1 MTKPVNERE
10 IVLEVL
16 LEITEKGQFSHII
29 LRDVLWKYQYLEK
42 RERAFITRVTEG
54 TLEHMIEIDY
64 ILDRFSKVKVKKME
78 PVIRAILRS
87 AVYQLKYM
95 DSVPDSAV
103 CNEAVKLAVRKGFS
117 GLKGYVNGVLR
128 SVARGIGSVQYP
140 KEKMEELSVRY
151 SCPEWVLDLWSGS
164 YDIEVIEMMLR
175 DFQKEKPVTIR
186 CCLNRT
192 TPDELKKRLEAEGVK
207 AEIHP
212 YLPYAFQISGYDH
225 LNDLETFQDGLFVVQ
240 DISSMLVAEIAAPSA
255 GAQVLDV
262 CAAPGGKALHVAEK
276 LFLAEAVCGDAACA
290 GNKSGGGAA
299 AGCKIEDQMPPGHVE
314 ARDLTEL
321 KVDLIREN
329 IERTGLPNI
338 TAVCRDASV
347 PDETAAESADIV
359 IADLPCSG
367 LGVIGKKPDLR
378 YKASPDGID
387 SLVRLQRQ
395 ILSCA
400 QDYVK
405 PGGTLVYSTCT
416 VNPAENMDNVHW
428 LMEQYPEF
436 ILDDIREKLCP
447 ELRDNVMENGCI
459 QLLPGV
465 HKSDGFF
472 IARLVRKIE
481 SGGSRNI

>member
-64 ILDRFSKVKVKKME
+64 ILDRFSKVKVKKMK

-128 SVARGIGSVQYP
+128 SVARGIDSVQYP

-400 QDYVK
+400 QDYIK

>member
-64 ILDRFSKVKVKKME
+64 ILDRFSKVKVKKMK

-276 LFLAEAVCGDAACA
+276 LFLAEDVCGNAACA

-299 AGCKIEDQMPPGHVE
+299 AGCGIEDQMPPGHVE

-428 LMEQYPEF
+428 FMEQYPEF
-436 ILDDIREKLCP
+436 TLDDIRGKVCP
-447 ELRDNVMENGCI
+447 ELRDSVMENGCI
-459 QLLPGV
+459 QLLPGI